1 MPRSNQPLHSN
12 KPARAPEAAF
22 HDAAIH
28 DPAFLRAGRRA
39 LRAAFFA
46 FFVDMFDVYL
56 PVVVLGPA
64 MAYFEPEALSAT
76 LKSTLFYV
84 VFALSLV
91 GRPAGAAL
99 FGHFSDKIGRRKVTV
114 ISLAG
119 FAIVTLAIG
128 LLPGYRQWGMSSIV
142 ALIVLRFVDG
152 VFLGGEYTGANPLAM
167 EYAPKQSRGVWS
179 AIIHTGFP
187 LALAVMSLLTIV
199 LLRRIPAGSTH
210 SAYVLWGWRIPFFI
224 GSALAFAVFF
234 YYLRCVPE
242 SQVWSTAKK
251 VKSPLAELFR
261 GNNRRIFWQVFL
273 VMSGI
278 WFMLNAVTA
287 ILPEVLLTHRHVN
300 SITVTWAQLIANV
313 VLALSF
319 VPFGFLGQHIGRR
332 KVLSLFGLAG
342 CTLGPALYYL
352 LLRSGYRNPAE
363 LILLVTVVNLCAIPG
378 WSNVTA
384 YLNERFPTGIRASGY
399 GVGYSVAI
407 ILPAFSSLYMLGLA
421 RTGIPYEYTELIIFF
436 LGGVLMLVGALAG
449 PETRHVDFA

>member
-1 MPRSNQPLHSN
+1 MPRSKEPGHANEPDYTAEQ
-12 KPARAPEAAF
+12 APDAAF
-22 HDAAIH
+22 VH
-28 DPAFLRAGRRA
+28 AGRRA

-64 MAYFEPEALSAT
+64 MAYFEPDALSPA
-76 LKSTLFYV
+76 LKSTLFYI

-114 ISLAG
+114 ISLGG
-119 FAIVTLAIG
+119 FAVVTLAIG
-128 LLPGYRQWGMSSIV
+128 LLPGYQQWGMASIA

-179 AIIHTGFP
+179 AFIHTGFP
-187 LALAVMSLLTIV
+187 LALVVMSLLTIF
-199 LLRRIPAGSTH
+199 LLRRIPAGSAH
-210 SAYVLWGWRIPFFI
+210 SAYVLWGWRIPFFL
-224 GSALAFAVFF
+224 GSLLAFGVFF
-234 YYLRCVPE
+234 YYLRFVPE
-242 SQVWSTAKK
+242 SPVWSTAKK
-251 VKSPLAELFR
+251 VKSPLVELFR

-278 WFMLNAVTA
+278 WFMLNAVTS
-287 ILPEVLLTHRHVN
+287 ILPGILLNVCHVN
-300 SITVTWAQLIANV
+300 IMAVTYAQLIANL

-319 VPFGFLGQHIGRR
+319 VPFGIVGQRIGRR
-332 KVLSLFGLAG
+332 KLLSSFGLAG

-352 LLRSGYRNPAE
+352 LVRSGYRNFAE
-363 LILLVTVVNLCAIPG
+363 LILLVTLVNLCAIPG

-384 YLNERFPTGIRASGY
+384 YLNERFSTGVRASGY

-407 ILPAFSSLYMLGLA
+407 ILPAFSSLYMLGLE
-421 RTGIPYEYTELIIFF
+421 RTGIPYEYTELVLFF

-449 PETRHVDFA
+449 PETRDVDFA